1 MVPRLPFFDKV
12 TTKSREWLLGNDLMD
27 ETPNTTL
34 KRRVLAS
41 KGFRALLVFSAFR
54 AVYGAVIL
62 AVTYLLATSGKA
74 PLWAS
79 VAFLLTSMVVSRVI
93 FRAIKRKWPGLFS

>member
-12 TTKSREWLLGNDLMD
+12 TTKRREWLLGNDLMD

-41 KGFRALLVFSAFR
+41 KAFRALLVFSAFR

-62 AVTYLLATSGKA
+62 AVTYLLATSGEA